1 MDSAHRDSPGTLATI
16 AYTKLRQ
23 DLIHGAFD
31 LGSKLRIQALCERYG
46 IGLNPIRE
54 ALNRLSSEGFVVQTD
69 QRGFQVAELSIGD
82 LEELTKARCWL
93 DGLALRE
100 SIQHGNQEWEEG
112 VVLAYHRLSRLPR
125 YLDSQPAVRNPDWSK
140 AHKAFHVSLLSAC
153 GTKWI
158 EDFCDQMFDAAE
170 RYRNTA
176 RNDGPTS
183 RSDLDEHRAIMEATI
198 ARKADLAVEL
208 LTQHFQLTSQLVRN
222 VLENK

>member
-100 SIQHGNQEWEEG
+100 SIQHGNQ
-112 VVLAYHRLSRLPR
+112 
-125 YLDSQPAVRNPDWSK
+125 
-140 AHKAFHVSLLSAC
+140 
-153 GTKWI
+153 
-158 EDFCDQMFDAAE
+158 
-170 RYRNTA
+170 
-176 RNDGPTS
+176 
-183 RSDLDEHRAIMEATI
+183 
-198 ARKADLAVEL
+198 
-208 LTQHFQLTSQLVRN
+208 
-222 VLENK
+222 